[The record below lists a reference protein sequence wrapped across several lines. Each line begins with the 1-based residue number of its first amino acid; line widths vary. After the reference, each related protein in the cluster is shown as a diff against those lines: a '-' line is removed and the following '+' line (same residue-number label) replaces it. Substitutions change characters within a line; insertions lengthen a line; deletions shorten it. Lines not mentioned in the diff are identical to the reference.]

1 MPPLEGIRVI
11 ELGVMIAV
19 PAATSNLA
27 GFGASVI
34 KVEDT
39 IAGDELRKYGSTRN
53 GMSAWFANANS
64 GKRSISIDLNT
75 SEGKKILWDLLA
87 KADVFI
93 QGFRTGVTEKLG
105 FGYKEVSE
113 KHPELIY
120 CSSTGFGETGPY
132 SNLPAYDPVIQGLSG
147 WAGIQ
152 LVDKDPTLHKTM
164 VSDKTAAMY
173 NTQAILAALVQR
185 ASTGK
190 GCFIEASMLDSNIM
204 FNWPDVMMQCS
215 LLEEDSLDLPNV
227 LESYRL
233 YRCADGF
240 VTVSPGTDRQWNS
253 FCDALGAAQQKVD
266 EKLVTSKDRAKNIEY
281 FFDTVAR
288 VVSKFDRSTIV
299 GKLRDVGVPSGPV
312 YLPEQVKDDP
322 QVQARKTVRRYHHK
336 IIGDFL
342 GPKPLASMF
351 GEAISLG
358 DAPLQGEHTLEILS
372 ELGYAE
378 NVQKDLLEKSVICDW
393 RNPDVI
399 RVAPHPLYNSYVEV
413 FNFVKILKDAIE
425 N

>member
-19 PAATSNLA
+19 PAATSNLV

-39 IAGDELRKYGSTRN
+39 SAGDELRKYGSTRN

-75 SEGKKILWDLLA
+75 PEGKEILWDLLA

-113 KHPELIY
+113 KHPKIIY

-132 SNLPAYDPVIQGLSG
+132 RNLPAYDPVIQGLSG

-185 ASTGK
+185 ASTSK

-215 LLEEDSLDLPNV
+215 LLEEDSLNLPNV

-233 YRCADGF
+233 YQCKDGF
-240 VTVSPGTDRQWNS
+240 VTVSPGTDKQWSS
-253 FCDALGAAQQKVD
+253 FCDAFGATQEKMD
-266 EKLVTSKDRAKNIEY
+266 KKLVTSKDRAKNIEY
-281 FFDTVAR
+281 FFDTIAR
-288 VVSKFDRSTIV
+288 IVSKFDRSTIV
-299 GKLRDVGVPSGPV
+299 EKLRDVGVPSGPV

-358 DAPLQGEHTLEILS
+358 DAPCKESILS
-372 ELGYAE
+372 
-378 NVQKDLLEKSVICDW
+378 K
-393 RNPDVI
+393 
-399 RVAPHPLYNSYVEV
+399 
-413 FNFVKILKDAIE
+413 F
-425 N
+425 

>member
-64 GKRSISIDLNT
+64 GKRSISRDLNT

-215 LLEEDSLDLPNV
+215 LLEEDSSNLPNV

-233 YRCADGF
+233 YRCTDGF

-281 FFDTVAR
+281 FFDTIAG

-378 NVQKDLLEKSVICDW
+378 NVQKDLLEKSVIKK
-393 RNPDVI
+393 NGT
-399 RVAPHPLYNSYVEV
+399 
-413 FNFVKILKDAIE
+413 
-425 N
+425 

>member
-152 LVDKDPTLHKTM
+152 LVGKDPTLHKTM

-215 LLEEDSLDLPNV
+215 LLEEDSSNLPNV

-233 YRCADGF
+233 YRCTDGF

-281 FFDTVAR
+281 FFDTIAR

-378 NVQKDLLEKSVICDW
+378 NVQKDLLEKSVIKK
-393 RNPDVI
+393 NG
-399 RVAPHPLYNSYVEV
+399 A
-413 FNFVKILKDAIE
+413 
-425 N
+425 

>member
-215 LLEEDSLDLPNV
+215 LLEEDSSNLPNV

-233 YRCADGF
+233 YRCTDGF

-281 FFDTVAR
+281 FFDTIAG

-299 GKLRDVGVPSGPV
+299 EKLREVGVPSGPV

-322 QVQARKTVRRYHHK
+322 QVQARKTVRRYNHK

-351 GEAISLG
+351 GEAITLG

-378 NVQKDLLEKSVICDW
+378 NVQKDLLEKSVIKK
-393 RNPDVI
+393 N
-399 RVAPHPLYNSYVEV
+399 ET
-413 FNFVKILKDAIE
+413 
-425 N
+425 

>member
-215 LLEEDSLDLPNV
+215 LLEEDSSNLPNV

-233 YRCADGF
+233 YRCTDGF

-281 FFDTVAR
+281 FFDTIAR

-322 QVQARKTVRRYHHK
+322 QVRARKTVRRYHHK

-378 NVQKDLLEKSVICDW
+378 NVQKDLLEKSVIKK
-393 RNPDVI
+393 NG
-399 RVAPHPLYNSYVEV
+399 A
-413 FNFVKILKDAIE
+413 
-425 N
+425 

>member
-215 LLEEDSLDLPNV
+215 LLEEDSLNLPNV

-281 FFDTVAR
+281 FFDTIAR

-378 NVQKDLLEKSVICDW
+378 NVQKDLLEKSVI
-393 RNPDVI
+393 
-399 RVAPHPLYNSYVEV
+399 
-413 FNFVKILKDAIE
+413 KE
-425 N
+425 NRA

>member
-185 ASTGK
+185 ASTGR

-215 LLEEDSLDLPNV
+215 LLEEDSLNLPNV

-233 YRCADGF
+233 YRCTDGF
-240 VTVSPGTDRQWNS
+240 VAVSPGTDRQWNS
-253 FCDALGAAQQKVD
+253 FCDALGAAQEKVD
-266 EKLVTSKDRAKNIEY
+266 KKLVTSNDRAKNIEY
-281 FFDTVAR
+281 FFDTIAGI
-288 VVSKFDRSTIV
+288 VSKFDRSTIV
-299 GKLRDVGVPSGPV
+299 EKLRDVGVPSGPV

-378 NVQKDLLEKSVICDW
+378 NVQKDLLEKSVIKK
-393 RNPDVI
+393 NGT
-399 RVAPHPLYNSYVEV
+399 
-413 FNFVKILKDAIE
+413 
-425 N
+425 